1 MVGQVM
7 DRLLRVSLPSMCVFN
22 GNAMAGGY
30 FLGICHDFRTMTL
43 RHGRVCLNELRFG
56 GPLTEPLIASLI
68 YRLNPNVV
76 GKMHTAVM
84 INPDEALKDGII
96 DDTYADEA
104 ELLT

>member
-1 MVGQVM
+1 
-7 DRLLRVSLPSMCVFN
+7 MCVFN